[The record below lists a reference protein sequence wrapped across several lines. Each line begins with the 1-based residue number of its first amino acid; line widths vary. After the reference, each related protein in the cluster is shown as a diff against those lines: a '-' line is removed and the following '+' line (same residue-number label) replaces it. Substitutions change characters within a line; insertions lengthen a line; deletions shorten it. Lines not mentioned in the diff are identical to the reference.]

1 MDNKIT
7 TIRVVDAPTGEGKT
21 TALINHLET
30 DYNPFTAPLERGKR
44 FIVMVPLVTECERIY
59 NALKEGGIDAYMAP
73 IEGRKIEIPLMLL
86 KEGKILSLLIDSM
99 K

>member
-30 DYNPFTAPLERGKR
+30 DYNNPFTAPLEGGKR
-44 FIVMVPLVTECERIY
+44 FIVMVPFALVNKNWTQ
-59 NALKEGGIDAYMAP
+59 N
-73 IEGRKIEIPLMLL
+73 
-86 KEGKILSLLIDSM
+86 
-99 K
+99 